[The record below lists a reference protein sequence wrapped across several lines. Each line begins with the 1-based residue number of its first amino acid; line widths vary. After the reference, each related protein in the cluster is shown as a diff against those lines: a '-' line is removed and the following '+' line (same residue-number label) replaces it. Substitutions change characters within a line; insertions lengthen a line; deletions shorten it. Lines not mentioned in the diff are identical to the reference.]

1 MIRKKIS
8 ISSVAY
14 TSIGACCIS
23 IGILFFQNSFVK
35 YILLGVGIIFCF
47 IAVIIAAKNK
57 KK

>member
-8 ISSVAY
+8 VSSVAY

-47 IAVIIAAKNK
+47 IAFFIAVKKNK
-57 KK
+57 